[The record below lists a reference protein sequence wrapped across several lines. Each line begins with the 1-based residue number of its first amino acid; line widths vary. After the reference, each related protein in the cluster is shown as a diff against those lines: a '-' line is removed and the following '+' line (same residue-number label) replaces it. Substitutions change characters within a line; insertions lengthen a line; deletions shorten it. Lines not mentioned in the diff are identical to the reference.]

1 MRLRVFFYLHRRLDY
16 LEIVTVKLNGNENE
30 NENEVNGI
38 VQYSYCRGRQLT
50 RIVMFQWILVNVI
63 VNGSVNVT
71 ALKNGVVSMLLF
83 LTALNEIGIGFA
95 TYYGAGFAIGFL
107 AGFAI
112 GFLAGFSAGFLVGFW
127 IDCEIDDRTLSNS
140 SNHYGSVT
148 NGHN

>member
-1 MRLRVFFYLHRRLDY
+1 MSVN
-16 LEIVTVKLNGNENE
+16 ENGNEIVSVKE
-30 NENEVNGI
+30 IVVGNGI

-50 RIVMFQWILVNVI
+50 RIVMFQWTLVNVI

-95 TYYGAGFAIGFL
+95 TYYGIGFL

-112 GFLAGFSAGFLVGFW
+112 GFLAGFAAGFLAGFW

>member
-1 MRLRVFFYLHRRLDY
+1 
-16 LEIVTVKLNGNENE
+16 
-30 NENEVNGI
+30 
-38 VQYSYCRGRQLT
+38 
-50 RIVMFQWILVNVI
+50 MFQWTLVNVI

-95 TYYGAGFAIGFL
+95 TYYGIGFL

-112 GFLAGFSAGFLVGFW
+112 GFLAGFAAGFLAGFW